1 MDTLSGRGDATYMV
15 QSIVGTEPRFS
26 ISCNH
31 HGDWQRFTNSKTE
44 FQESTWTHE
53 MTSRDGV
60 ASAMKLAKEKKNWGT
75 SVKEKSRGGVC
86 RFL

>member
-53 MTSRDGV
+53 MMSREGVTSAR
-60 ASAMKLAKEKKNWGT
+60 KLAKEKKNQET
-75 SVKEKSRGGVC
+75 PVKEKKK
-86 RFL
+86 